1 MSFFVFFCNALSP
14 LCRRFPRCIFGIV
27 FFRYCTTCTVS
38 TTPERMQVVC
48 GSWIRWLVS
57 RIRICVD
64 KLGGG
69 WERDNLQRTAKRYG
83 DDGHGKGVGLRLLLL
98 AAVIMSARSLPPQT
112 NRQASNGTERRH
124 GAKILAAL
132 RRVTVRSSIV

>member
-1 MSFFVFFCNALSP
+1 M
-14 LCRRFPRCIFGIV
+14 
-27 FFRYCTTCTVS
+27 
-38 TTPERMQVVC
+38 
-48 GSWIRWLVS
+48 
-57 RIRICVD
+57 D